1 MASIKGKGTLYKN
14 PYGWSISQV
23 KKDQQ
28 GKNQIFFIPVKFIK
42 NAISR
47 VEDRKFIEF
56 EGFTNHYKTK
66 DGKTMTDYVI
76 THIQDV
82 ESNIQGWE
90 IKTSI
95 DYDSYDDVQNHENHQ
110 SSNNVKDDDQPI
122 LDISSDD
129 LPF

>member
-14 PYGWSISQV
+14 PFGWSISQI

-42 NAISR
+42 QALSR
-47 VEDRKFIEF
+47 VEDRKFVEF
-56 EGFTNHYKTK
+56 EGFTNHYNTK

-76 THIQDV
+76 THIQIV
-82 ESNIQGWE
+82 ESNILGWE
-90 IKTSI
+90 DKSSI
-95 DYDSYDDVQNHENHQ
+95 DYSNYDNVQNHQ
-110 SSNNVKDDDQPI
+110 SSNNAKDDDKPM

>member
-1 MASIKGKGTLYKN
+1 
-14 PYGWSISQV
+14 
-23 KKDQQ
+23 
-28 GKNQIFFIPVKFIK
+28 
-42 NAISR
+42 
-47 VEDRKFIEF
+47 
-56 EGFTNHYKTK
+56 
-66 DGKTMTDYVI
+66 MTDYVI